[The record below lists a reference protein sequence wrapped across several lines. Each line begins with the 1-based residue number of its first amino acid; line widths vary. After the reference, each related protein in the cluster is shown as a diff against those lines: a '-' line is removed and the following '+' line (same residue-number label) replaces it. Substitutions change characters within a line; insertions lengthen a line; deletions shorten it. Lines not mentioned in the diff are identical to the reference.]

1 MARIVIFSPNY
12 GFKFRLV
19 CESWLI
25 GNAQNGVFNCTRRGA
40 ALSYLREPM
49 GESGFVRIALIVVG
63 LLVFAGLGFWL
74 FTSLQD
80 APQTTSPEMAA
91 SDAPTVS
98 QEMSDQPTAPL
109 VPPRFDIVRVD
120 ASGEAVVAG
129 SSAPNAE
136 VVLFANGAELATGTA
151 TSQGDWVIMVTT
163 PLDAGDQE
171 FSLEMR
177 LPDGRTLKS
186 EQVVVIAVP
195 ERPGLLP
202 LVVLG
207 QEGMASRVLQSPG
220 PGISSGALSLDIVDY
235 DESGAVILQG
245 RSAPDTRVRAYV
257 NNERIGDA
265 VSDSQGR
272 WSLTPDQSIRPG
284 VYTLRI
290 DQLSEDGSV
299 TSRVEAPF
307 ERVARDVVQMASN
320 QQVIVQPGNSLWRIA
335 RNLYGRG
342 LQYTVI
348 YQANADQI
356 RDPDL
361 IYPGQIFEVPTANE

>member
-1 MARIVIFSPNY
+1 M
-12 GFKFRLV
+12 
-19 CESWLI
+19 
-25 GNAQNGVFNCTRRGA
+25 
-40 ALSYLREPM
+40 
-49 GESGFVRIALIVVG
+49 RIALIVAG
-63 LLVFAGLGFWL
+63 LIIFAGLGFLL
-74 FTSLQD
+74 FTALQD
-80 APQTTSPEMAA
+80 GPESTPTEAIV
-91 SDAPTVS
+91 SDMPPNADGLS
-98 QEMSDQPTAPL
+98 EQPAPL
-109 VPPRFDIVRVD
+109 VPPRFDIVRID

-136 VVLFANGAELATGTA
+136 VVLFANGVELASGQATA
-151 TSQGDWVIMVTT
+151 QGDWVIMVTT

-177 LPDGRTLKS
+177 LSDGRTLKS
-186 EQVVVIAVP
+186 EQVVVMAVP
-195 ERPGLLP
+195 ERPGLMP

-220 PGISSGALSLDIVDY
+220 PGISSGTLSLDIVDY

-245 RSAPDTRVRAYV
+245 RAASGTRIRAYV
-257 NNERIGDA
+257 NNEGIGDA
-265 VSDSQGR
+265 VADTQGR

-290 DQLSEDGSV
+290 DQLAEDGSV

-361 IYPGQIFEVPTANE
+361 IYPGQIFDVPVATE

>member
-1 MARIVIFSPNY
+1 MRIV
-12 GFKFRLV
+12 LV
-19 CESWLI
+19 AAGLI
-25 GNAQNGVFNCTRRGA
+25 VFA
-40 ALSYLREPM
+40 AL
-49 GESGFVRIALIVVG
+49 GFLLFSSLQAPPDMAGSEDTGATDRVVQGDPADQPAG
-63 LLVFAGLGFWL
+63 LLV
-74 FTSLQD
+74 
-80 APQTTSPEMAA
+80 
-91 SDAPTVS
+91 
-98 QEMSDQPTAPL
+98 
-109 VPPRFDIVRVD
+109 PPSFDIVRVD

-129 SSAPNAE
+129 RGAPNAKIT
-136 VVLFANGAELATGTA
+136 LLANGVELASETA
-151 TSQGDWVIMVTT
+151 TPNGDWVIMVTT
-163 PLDAGDQE
+163 PLESGDQE
-171 FSLEMR
+171 FSLKMD

-195 ERPGLLP
+195 ERPGMLP

-220 PGISSGALSLDIVDY
+220 PGISSGTLSLDIVDY

-245 RSAPDTRVRAYV
+245 RAAPDVRVRAYV

-265 VSDSQGR
+265 ISDSQGR

-290 DQLSEDGSV
+290 DQLSADGAV

-307 ERVARDVVQMASN
+307 ERVARDVVQMASD

-361 IYPGQIFEVPTANE
+361 IYPGQIFEIPTATE

>member
-1 MARIVIFSPNY
+1 MAPASAKLVVFTAGESRIV
-12 GFKFRLV
+12 RLV
-19 CESWLI
+19 LI
-25 GNAQNGVFNCTRRGA
+25 IVGLVIFA
-40 ALSYLREPM
+40 AL
-49 GESGFVRIALIVVG
+49 GFL
-63 LLVFAGLGFWL
+63 L
-74 FTSLQD
+74 FTSLQEPSERTMQETD
-80 APQTTSPEMAA
+80 GTETPQISESPGDELL
-91 SDAPTVS
+91 
-98 QEMSDQPTAPL
+98 APL
-109 VPPRFDIVRVD
+109 VPPSFDIVRVD
-120 ASGEAVVAG
+120 ASGEAVIAG
-129 SSAPNAE
+129 RSAPGAAIT
-136 VVLFANGAELATGTA
+136 LFANGTELARGTA
-151 TSQGDWVIMVTT
+151 TPQGDWVIMVTT
-163 PLDAGDQE
+163 PLDSGDQE

-220 PGISSGALSLDIVDY
+220 PGIVSGTLSLEIVDY

-245 RSAPDTRVRAYV
+245 RAAPDTRVRAYV

-265 VSDSQGR
+265 ISDAQGR

-307 ERVARDVVQMASN
+307 ERVARDIVQMSSSE
-320 QQVIVQPGNSLWRIA
+320 QVIVQPGNSLWRIA

-361 IYPGQIFEVPTANE
+361 IYPGQIFDIPTAGE

>member
-1 MARIVIFSPNY
+1 
-12 GFKFRLV
+12 
-19 CESWLI
+19 
-25 GNAQNGVFNCTRRGA
+25 
-40 ALSYLREPM
+40 M

-80 APQTTSPEMAA
+80 GPQTTSPEMAA

-109 VPPRFDIVRVD
+109 VPPRFDIGRVD

>member
-1 MARIVIFSPNY
+1 
-12 GFKFRLV
+12 
-19 CESWLI
+19 
-25 GNAQNGVFNCTRRGA
+25 
-40 ALSYLREPM
+40 
-49 GESGFVRIALIVVG
+49 VRIALIVAG
-63 LLVFAGLGFWL
+63 LIFFAGLGFLL
-74 FTSLQD
+74 FTALQED
-80 APQTTSPEMAA
+80 PETSASRPVVSDMAQ
-91 SDAPTVS
+91 D
-98 QEMSDQPTAPL
+98 SDQPAPEPSSPL

-129 SSAPNAE
+129 SSAANAE
-136 VVLFANGAELATGTA
+136 VVLFANGTELASGVA
-151 TSQGDWVIMVTT
+151 TDQGDWVIMVTT
-163 PLDAGDQE
+163 PLDSGDQE
-171 FSLEMR
+171 FTLEMR

-195 ERPGLLP
+195 ERPGLMP

-220 PGISSGALSLDIVDY
+220 PGISSGELSLDIVDY

-245 RSAPDTRVRAYV
+245 RAASGARVRAYV
-257 NNERIGDA
+257 NNEGIGDA
-265 VSDSQGR
+265 LADAQGR

-290 DQLSEDGSV
+290 DQLADDGSV
-299 TSRVEAPF
+299 TARVEAPF